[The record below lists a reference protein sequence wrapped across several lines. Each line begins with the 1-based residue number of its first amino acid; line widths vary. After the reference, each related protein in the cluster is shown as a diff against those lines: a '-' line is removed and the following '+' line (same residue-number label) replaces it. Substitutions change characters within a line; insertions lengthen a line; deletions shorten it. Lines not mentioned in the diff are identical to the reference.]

1 MRNHSKNRK
10 NTIKLIVLG
19 IISVG
24 LIAFYLLYGINFQ
37 IIHYQLPS
45 RILRTGS
52 IIVVALSI
60 GISTVIFQTIVKNR
74 ILTPSIMGLDSVYVF
89 IQTTIIFIAGVS
101 SPLLLN
107 STYNYFLSM
116 GGLVL
121 FTVVVFKYLFKLTKN
136 NVFILLLIGIILGT
150 FFQNLST
157 FMQVLVSPEDF
168 MILQNNLFGS
178 FSSTNETLLLITS
191 VLVFIMIIVL
201 LMDFHSLD
209 VMALGRDHAIN
220 LGVNYDR
227 KVSFLLII
235 VAILVSAS
243 TALVGPIMFL
253 GLLVVNLS
261 HEIFKTYKHFY
272 IIIGTALISVIAL
285 LIGQMVVQF
294 IFKNNIELSVI
305 INLIGGVYFI
315 YLMLRRSRA

>member
-1 MRNHSKNRK
+1 MRKSNRS
-10 NTIKLIVLG
+10 NNIKLIGLG
-19 IISVG
+19 IFTVI
-24 LIAFYLLYGINFQ
+24 LIIFYLLYDINFQ
-37 IIHYQLPS
+37 ILYYQLPS
-45 RILRTGS
+45 RLLRTGA
-52 IIVVALSI
+52 IIVVAVAI
-60 GISTVIFQTIVKNR
+60 GVSTAIFQTIVKNR

-89 IQTTIIFIAGVS
+89 IQTAIVFIAGVS

-107 STYNYFLSM
+107 SAYNYFLSM
-116 GGLVL
+116 GVLVL
-121 FTVVVFKYLFKLTKN
+121 FTVFVFKYLFKLTKN

-150 FFQNLST
+150 FFGNLAT
-157 FMQVLVSPEDF
+157 FMQVMISPEDF
-168 MILQNNLFGS
+168 MILQSTLFGS
-178 FSSTNETLLLITS
+178 FTSINENLLIITS
-191 VLVFIMIIVL
+191 IIVVIMIIFV

-209 VMALGRDHAIN
+209 VMSLGRDHSIN

-227 KVSFLLII
+227 KVSVLLII
-235 VAILVSAS
+235 VAILVSVS

-253 GLLVVNLS
+253 GLLVINLA

-315 YLMLRRSRA
+315 YLMLRRSQA